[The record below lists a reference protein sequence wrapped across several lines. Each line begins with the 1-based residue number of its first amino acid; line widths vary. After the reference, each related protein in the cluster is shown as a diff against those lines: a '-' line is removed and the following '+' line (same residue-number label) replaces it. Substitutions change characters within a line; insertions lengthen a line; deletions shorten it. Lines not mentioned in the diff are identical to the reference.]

1 MGTLFCFPIFTGHG
15 VMNRCRYAAEVPQQC
30 RKCAAEVPHDV
41 KHRVSPAC
49 ISRVF
54 RACVNR
60 TRKVHG
66 GDYERDL

>member
-15 VMNRCRYAAEVPQQC
+15 VMNRCRY
-30 RKCAAEVPHDV
+30 AAEVPHDV

-66 GDYERDL
+66 GGL